1 VVHVTP
7 ITLFSGCFVIR
18 GLTLA
23 SCYCQP
29 ACQILCIYVLSLRR
43 KAIENGGWFGVVRG
57 HRPRTVTE
65 NKDGLD
71 QVPTNTY

>member
-1 VVHVTP
+1 M
-7 ITLFSGCFVIR
+7 
-18 GLTLA
+18 
-23 SCYCQP
+23 
-29 ACQILCIYVLSLRR
+29 
-43 KAIENGGWFGVVRG
+43 GGWFGVVRG